1 MTAIDKYIAYMTE
14 LVTNPKHGY
23 DQIHRWGPDYDC
35 SSSIISSVQ
44 NGAGI
49 PVKDKGA
56 TYTGNMRAIFKK
68 CGFVD
73 IPFKKGMTLVRGD
86 ILLNE
91 IHHTA
96 MYIGDNKVAQFS
108 INEKG
113 KTTGGA
119 SGDQTGRE
127 SSIGPFYIYSKGWD
141 YVLRYQEKEVQT
153 VDITMP
159 VLQKGSQCAEVGTV
173 QVLLNQLG
181 YRGSNGRTL
190 TVDHVYGYNCEYAI
204 KNFQKAAGMNPDGI
218 CGQKTWNALLKANY

>member
-1 MTAIDKYIAYMTE
+1 MTDIDKYIAYMTE

-56 TYTGNMRAIFKK
+56 TYTGNMRAAFKK

-73 IPFKKGMTLVRGD
+73 IPFKKGMTLARGD

-127 SSIGPFYIYSKGWD
+127 SSIGPYYVYSKGWD

-153 VDITMP
+153 VDISMP

-181 YRGSNGRTL
+181 YRGSNGRAL
-190 TVDHVYGYNCEYAI
+190 IIDHVYGSNCEYAI
-204 KNFQKAAGMNPDGI
+204 KNFQKAAGMNPDGV